1 MNKKVYSYKIN
12 FPEKLFEPYSR
23 GEFKKLTVLTMP
35 EDKVSQELHAWLK
48 QFQIKASPNDCKFF
62 CSMPNQGYFPH
73 VDGHK
78 FSNNTKLN
86 IIFNSFSSEM
96 IWYHLLPGRKG
107 KMREGDHGKVALSFD
122 LDDCIE
128 VHRTMVDTTTI
139 INGGQ
144 IHTLTNGPNNGI
156 NRQCYQISLLDEH
169 TMKPVQ
175 WEDAVERFSSII
187 NLNSNGIDDRT
198 PHFIKEAFSPK
209 ETRPQ
214 EKKAS

>member
-1 MNKKVYSYKIN
+1 
-12 FPEKLFEPYSR
+12 
-23 GEFKKLTVLTMP
+23 
-35 EDKVSQELHAWLK
+35 
-48 QFQIKASPNDCKFF
+48 
-62 CSMPNQGYFPH
+62 MPNQGYFPH

-86 IIFNSFSSEM
+86 IIFNSLSSEM
-96 IWYHLLPGRKG
+96 IWYHLLPGRKS
-107 KMREGDHGKVALSFD
+107 KMRVGDHGHVALSFD

-128 VHRTMVDTTTI
+128 VHRAEVNATTI

-144 IHTLTNGPNNGI
+144 IHTLSNGPNNGI

-187 NLNSNGIDDRT
+187 NPNSNGTDDRT
-198 PHFIKEAFSPK
+198 PHFIKEGFSPK
-209 ETRPQ
+209 EARPQ